1 MLSGADQQ
9 SSDGYFTHKGILF
22 NSKVNLESLK
32 NIEALAVK
40 EDDVFVATYPR
51 SGTTWTEEILCLI
64 YNGGDVEEVKTTPIY
79 TRIPYLEYQ
88 YFPEGQTEYDRFLEL
103 PSPRLGKT
111 HLPYNMLPRD
121 LQEGRGKMICVAR
134 NPKDVAV
141 SYFYFHGMN
150 QSFRTP
156 DSWDSFLSDFIA
168 GNVVGGSIFDH
179 VLGYWGHQ
187 NNPSLLFIR
196 YEDMQ
201 KDLHGTVKKL
211 ADFVG
216 RKLPSTT
223 IDKIAEHCSFR
234 SMSKNPMTNYS
245 KHPEQRCRFDTTNSE
260 FIRKGIVGDWKNHF
274 TDIQNEAFNKVLE
287 EKLSGTGLEY
297 DFDI

>member
-1 MLSGADQQ
+1 MSAREQQ
-9 SSDGYFTHKGILF
+9 SPDGYFTFKGVLF
-22 NSKVNLESLK
+22 NSKVNVDCLK
-32 NIEALAVK
+32 NIETLGVK

-51 SGTTWTEEILCLI
+51 SGTTWTEEILSLI
-64 YNGGDVEEVKTTPIY
+64 YNRGDVGKVKTTPIY

-111 HLPYNMLPRD
+111 HLPYNMLPRQI
-121 LQEGRGKMICVAR
+121 QEGRGKLICVAR

-150 QSFRTP
+150 RSFRTP
-156 DSWDSFLSDFIA
+156 ASWDSFLSDFIA
-168 GNVVGGSIFDH
+168 GNVVGGSVFDH
-179 VLGYWGHQ
+179 VLGYWAHRS
-187 NNPSLLFIR
+187 NPTVLFIK

-201 KDLHGTVKKL
+201 KDLHGSVKKL

-216 RKLPSTT
+216 CELPSGTV
-223 IDKIAEHCSFR
+223 DKIVDHCSFR
-234 SMSKNPMTNYS
+234 SMSENPMTNYS
-245 KHPEQRCRFDTTNSE
+245 KHPEQRCRFDTSNAE

-274 TDIQNEAFNKVLE
+274 TDQQNIAFDKMLE